1 MIKNIYSKLLKKDKD
16 SILRK
21 INNYHT
27 KTFDLSKINQELI
40 FNDKDVC
47 LSIIENNLFNLIF
60 DIDYYINSRDTHL
73 YIKIDNE
80 WEEIWELSEFKD
92 AIKTIKAKLQ
102 ENE

>member
-1 MIKNIYSKLLKKDKD
+1 MQNYKGYVDVQEFLGGKEIEDEETWQEARQSEEMPIFENILY
-16 SILRK
+16 
-21 INNYHT
+21 YQT
-27 KTFDLSKINQELI
+27 LSDIECRAKELY
-40 FNDKDVC
+40 NV
-47 LSIIENNLFNLIF
+47 